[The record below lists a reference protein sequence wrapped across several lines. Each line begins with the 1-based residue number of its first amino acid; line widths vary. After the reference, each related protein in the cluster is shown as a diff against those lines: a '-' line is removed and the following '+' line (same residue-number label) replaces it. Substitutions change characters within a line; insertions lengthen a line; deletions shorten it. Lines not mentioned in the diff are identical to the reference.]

1 MGWTMYYDLI
11 VWDDADDPDG
21 NHQHI
26 VATGLVNTEEVEDVI
41 AGHQG
46 PWKASRS
53 SGLPFIEGTASTGRR
68 LAVVFTILPD
78 PDYILIRPVTAYPL
92 ED

>member
-1 MGWTMYYDLI
+1 MYYDLI

-21 NHQHI
+21 NHRHI
-26 VATGLVNTEEVEDVI
+26 VSTGLVTTDEVEDII

-53 SGLPFIEGTASTGRR
+53 SGLPFIAGTTSSGLR
-68 LAVVFTILPD
+68 LAVVFTIVPD
-78 PDYILIRPVTAYPL
+78 PDYVLVRPVTAYPL

>member
-1 MGWTMYYDLI
+1 MYYDLI

-21 NHQHI
+21 NYRHI
-26 VATGLVNTEEVEDVI
+26 VSTGMVTTEEVGDVI

-46 PWKASRS
+46 PWMASRS
-53 SGLPFIEGTASTGRR
+53 SGLPIITGTASTGRR
-68 LAVVFTILPD
+68 LGVVFTIVPD
-78 PDYILIRPVTAYPL
+78 PDYVLIRPVTAYPL